1 MKTSLFF
8 ALLIS
13 AYATTGYAG
22 NTKINTHTHKPIEVS
37 LANSYDTYTIS
48 TTEETGF
55 IEVSGETV
63 LGDKLKDGT
72 MLKTAKPS
80 VNELKSTDRWQKWLI
95 SKQTNGYFTIMNLN
109 SGKYITA
116 SAGKS
121 ITQARANQT
130 DAQYWRITKAQG
142 NYYKITNKGSG
153 LAISNNALSKDSALT
168 QSAYINS
175 AAQHWKLNAIKAD
188 SYRDDAVVGFF
199 QRNSGS
205 SAFDEGSSIPL
216 YYSLNKGKVLWVT
229 GDTFYNQVD
238 AKGEFDCN
246 LYFPYHNS
254 ALLQPADHSWGPEKT
269 KNLISSD
276 GPQIFR
282 PANPKNLFWPGAGIE
297 VGNKI
302 YVHNIEVIA
311 GTLNTV
317 NQYLGVITETS
328 TYNIPPVEVV
338 PVPGMTGQTAIVY
351 TVGMVNNPK
360 DGCIYAYGIGGYMA
374 ASVFVARFA
383 PAAPTKWKFWDGK
396 NWADKPSVA
405 ASAAVAKAST
415 NNIAVGYVNGK
426 FLLISMD
433 FGFTCDVTTRNMYSS
448 VSNSPTGPFINK
460 KTIYTLPDYKQNHA
474 PVYYNPTIHA
484 EFKNGHNELLIAYCI
499 NFYNRNDDKNTT
511 CLTPCSNPDGTED
524 PNDYRIK
531 GIRVPFSLMGL

>member
-22 NTKINTHTHKPIEVS
+22 NTKISTHTHKPIEVS

-80 VNELKSTDRWQKWLI
+80 VNELKSTNRWQKWLI

-142 NYYKITNKGSG
+142 NYYKITNKGNN
-153 LAISNNALSKDSALT
+153 LAISNSLSNDSALT

-238 AKGEFDCN
+238 AKGEFGCN

-460 KTIYTLPDYKQNHA
+460 KTIYTLPDYKQGHA

-499 NFYNRNDDKNTT
+499 NFYNRNDAKNTT
-511 CLTPCSNPDGTED
+511 CLTPCSNPDGSED